1 VSVRVASTE
10 IAGAQMATV
19 TSAILIA
26 QQVAGKATR
35 DALFLS
41 SFRAASLPSVMAGG
55 AVLSLG
61 AIFWLS
67 RLMARHGPR
76 QIMPVLFALNAAGLI
91 SAWALGHSLPRAGA
105 VAVYLQMAAFS
116 PAMISTFWSLINE
129 RFDPHLGKRAV
140 ARVAAGGTVGG
151 VLGGLAAWRAA
162 AFLQPETLIA
172 LLAGVSVVGVA
183 STLLISTRELSRP
196 TPAPTRVG
204 SPVRLSAFD
213 ELKRSRFFRKVALL
227 VALGAAV

>member
-1 VSVRVASTE
+1 
-10 IAGAQMATV
+10 MATV

-41 SFRAASLPSVMAGG
+41 SFRASSLPSVMAGG
-55 AVLSLG
+55 AVLSLA

-67 RLMARHGPR
+67 RLMTRHGPR
-76 QIMPVLFALNAAGLI
+76 QIMPVLFALNAAALI
-91 SAWALGHSLPRAGA
+91 SAWALGLSWPRAAA
-105 VAVYLQMAAFS
+105 VTVYLQMAAFS

-140 ARVAAGGTVGG
+140 ARVAAGGTIGG

-162 AFLQPETLIA
+162 EFLYPETLIA
-172 LLAGVSVVGVA
+172 LLAGVSVVGA
-183 STLLISTRELSRP
+183 GSTLLISRRERP
-196 TPAPTRVG
+196 EQPAAAEG
-204 SPVRLSAFD
+204 SGPSIGASAF
-213 ELKRSRFFRKVALL
+213 
-227 VALGAAV
+227 